1 MSVHPQGSGSWVVVP
16 HQCLLLGAS
25 AAILQRVE
33 THVSVLLSGL
43 VRETRLAHNLLS
55 DANVSIGYFHL
66 LSKVVLGIVPT
77 LPAIKQAR
85 GRITLNAA
93 KKSGK

>member
-1 MSVHPQGSGSWVVVP
+1 M
-16 HQCLLLGAS
+16 
-25 AAILQRVE
+25 
-33 THVSVLLSGL
+33 SVLLSGL

-66 LSKVVLGIVPT
+66 PSKVVLGIVPT

>member
-1 MSVHPQGSGSWVVVP
+1 M
-16 HQCLLLGAS
+16 
-25 AAILQRVE
+25 
-33 THVSVLLSGL
+33 SVLLSAL
-43 VRETRLAHNLLS
+43 VRQTPLAHNLLS

-77 LPAIKQAR
+77 LPVIKQAR
-85 GRITLNAA
+85 GCITPNAA